1 MSGGGTASLLF
12 TQLLIADIR
21 IHSGYPTKDNEEGDD
36 EDRESVIKYN
46 SYVMMLF
53 LSVAYFRAPTIY
65 DDDNLYEKL
74 IRYAELNTTVIVSL
88 DLNDYMMRSHL
99 LIPPSMTSPS
109 ALEPRPLLVSSAASA
124 RSMTNGSLNHALS
137 DQ

>member
-1 MSGGGTASLLF
+1 MRIRSG
-12 TQLLIADIR
+12 
-21 IHSGYPTKDNEEGDD
+21 HPTKDNEVGDD

-74 IRYAELNTTVIVSL
+74 IRYAELNKIAIMSL
-88 DLNDYMMRSHL
+88 DLNDYIMRSHL

-124 RSMTNGSLNHALS
+124 GSVANGSLNHVLS